1 MALTK
6 SDFEN
11 FKGKKV
17 IFHEVSVF
25 PDIKVKYTDRFTD
38 FKVCVPGVKSG
49 SEAQIIKVKTVDE
62 FPDIKLMEVER
73 FQDFEIYMD

>member
-25 PDIKVKYTDRFTD
+25 PDIKVKYTDRFPD
-38 FKVCVPGVKSG
+38 FKVRITGVKSG
-49 SEAQIIKVKTVDE
+49 S
-62 FPDIKLMEVER
+62 
-73 FQDFEIYMD
+73 